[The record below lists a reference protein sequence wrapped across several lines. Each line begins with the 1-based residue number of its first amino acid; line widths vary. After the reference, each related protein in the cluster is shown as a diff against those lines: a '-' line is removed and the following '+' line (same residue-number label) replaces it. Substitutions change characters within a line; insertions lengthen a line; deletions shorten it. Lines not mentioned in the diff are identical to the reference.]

1 MALTSNTFDLGS
13 GDNLSFGNN
22 VQSGSTFG
30 TSGSLTCENPP
41 SSSVLAF
48 YLLPWPTLIC
58 GFREFHRP
66 IRSDNLF
73 GFWQRRHERRIRHQL
88 PTVTLLDSPILDSS
102 SPLFNESLY
111 REPFVDSPTCQ
122 AQYFLWYSEKNNQ
135 PTSTAN
141 IIIQK
146 TGKVFSMNKYG
157 HFLLTSPMWLP
168 CGLFK
173 LYLFF
178 YFSRD
183 KACSDHN
190 KNMIRIGY
198 IHKAYCIFLLYS
210 FLVVVVR
217 ITVFPCRNKSVM
229 WSFFNYFVVET
240 IPRVP
245 TYKSLSA
252 IGITVLCDTLFCV
265 PQNRFEIVS
274 WNEGRHL

>member
-1 MALTSNTFDLGS
+1 MSLPQPKRKWRTDQRSKVQPLHQEPGINKTRKLKNYNAFYANLTLLFQDGYCDVALTSNTFDLGS

-41 SSSVLAF
+41 SSSVLVF
-48 YLLPWPTLIC
+48 YLLPCPTLIC

-73 GFWQRRHERRIRHQL
+73 GFWQRGHEHGIWHQL

-111 REPFVDSPTCQ
+111 REPFIDSPTCQ

-146 TGKVFSMNKYG
+146 TGKVFSMNKCG

-183 KACSDHN
+183 KACRDH
-190 KNMIRIGY
+190 KKTVIRIGY
-198 IHKAYCIFLLYS
+198 IHKAYIAYYC
-210 FLVVVVR
+210 
-217 ITVFPCRNKSVM
+217 
-229 WSFFNYFVVET
+229 
-240 IPRVP
+240 
-245 TYKSLSA
+245 
-252 IGITVLCDTLFCV
+252 
-265 PQNRFEIVS
+265 IVS
-274 WNEGRHL
+274 L

>member
-48 YLLPWPTLIC
+48 YLLPCPTLIC

-66 IRSDNLF
+66 IHSDSLF
-73 GFWQRRHERRIRHQL
+73 GFWQRGHECRIRHQL

-146 TGKVFSMNKYG
+146 TRKVFSMNKCG

-173 LYLFF
+173 LYYFF
-178 YFSRD
+178 TSPEIKLVEITKRTWSE
-183 KACSDHN
+183 SDISTKH
-190 KNMIRIGY
+190 IL
-198 IHKAYCIFLLYS
+198 H
-210 FLVVVVR
+210 
-217 ITVFPCRNKSVM
+217 
-229 WSFFNYFVVET
+229 T
-240 IPRVP
+240 IV
-245 TYKSLSA
+245 
-252 IGITVLCDTLFCV
+252 
-265 PQNRFEIVS
+265 
-274 WNEGRHL
+274 